1 MRTHQE
7 IREKPRKRF
16 ECDLCEYKTAIKRNL
31 ARHRMTHTG
40 ERPFQCDV
48 CDFSAS
54 QRAGLITHMRMH
66 NGEKP
71 FQCEHFK
78 DVIKE
83 ET

>member
-1 MRTHQE
+1 
-7 IREKPRKRF
+7 
-16 ECDLCEYKTAIKRNL
+16 
-31 ARHRMTHTG
+31 MTHTG

-71 FQCEHFK
+71 FQSEHFK